1 MLYPEV
7 PAAYSRKKINMSHL
21 CLFVSSWH
29 VPNTKRNQLSN
40 WSWNFPENFSDL
52 IHQTKTTPPNQ
63 HSPCNFAAIPANS
76 FICRNYGW
84 NIPPALEIHFHSMTF
99 VLLRIL
105 FATRK
110 GWLPFGLQ
118 KLISS
123 QTKKNF
129 WHEQSHCWHLRI
141 VSRVDANGVPF
152 FVWLKI
158 QLNGIQR
165 PLASTFQHHSD
176 SNTAAKLAHCWP
188 LLEGFLGKYLQV
200 ARLRRPKCSES
211 TLGGLGFGDH
221 TNHGEIWTVNLSHLI
236 LKRLHFHKT
245 HQNKES
251 VMADSSFHR
260 SNCLE
265 PFRSLR
271 ITFQSAE
278 DIPNVVMILSKG
290 MWNHSQRKAFRIR
303 K

>member
-84 NIPPALEIHFHSMTF
+84 NIPPVLEIHFHSMTF

-110 GWLPFGLQ
+110 GWLPPAAFRNWYLHKPKITSDMNSLIVDIFGSFRGSMRMGCLF
-118 KLISS
+118 LFDWRF
-123 QTKKNF
+123 NWMGF
-129 WHEQSHCWHLRI
+129 
-141 VSRVDANGVPF
+141 NGP
-152 FVWLKI
+152 WPAPSL
-158 QLNGIQR
+158 
-165 PLASTFQHHSD
+165 STSD

-188 LLEGFLGKYLQV
+188 LLDGFNTGNISK
-200 ARLRRPKCSES
+200 LRGS
-211 TLGGLGFGDH
+211 GDR
-221 TNHGEIWTVNLSHLI
+221 NV
-236 LKRLHFHKT
+236 
-245 HQNKES
+245 
-251 VMADSSFHR
+251 
-260 SNCLE
+260 
-265 PFRSLR
+265 PFRLWAGSVLGTIQ
-271 ITFQSAE
+271 ITEKSEPSIYHISSEEIA
-278 DIPNVVMILSKG
+278 LSQNTPK
-290 MWNHSQRKAFRIR
+290 
-303 K
+303 